1 MVLKASPKTL
11 LMTLLISW
19 HFLIY
24 KFCIDKGDHATIQA
38 RVGQS
43 VPHLSSTL
51 PIFSIRYLGDET
63 MARTQQPGYESEQIR
78 DAHFDSEHLG
88 LPCSFF
94 NSPFPSPDFSV
105 FKVLKIQSCHC
116 CASNEESSSIIP

>member
-1 MVLKASPKTL
+1 MVLKASQTL

-63 MARTQQPGYESEQIR
+63 MTLVDVFLATFLIADNSLAMNLNRSEMLTSIQNI
-78 DAHFDSEHLG
+78 L
-88 LPCSFF
+88 
-94 NSPFPSPDFSV
+94 V
-105 FKVLKIQSCHC
+105 FHAL
-116 CASNEESSSIIP
+116 SSIRHFQVLTSHDDSQNKYYAA